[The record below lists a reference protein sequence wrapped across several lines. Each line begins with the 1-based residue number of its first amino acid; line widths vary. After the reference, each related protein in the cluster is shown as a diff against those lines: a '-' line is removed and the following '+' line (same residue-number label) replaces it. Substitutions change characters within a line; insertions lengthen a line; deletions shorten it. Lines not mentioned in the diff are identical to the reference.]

1 MKFKGSQCI
10 SGLLLFTGFA
20 VAGCGRAASVWNTVD
35 TASADLPV
43 SIKGSQIRRE
53 MLPMP
58 PRDKAVSWLVHRG
71 GWGDSPAYGTRFA
84 TDHYDRFMYDYSS
97 GLESEYKALSALGD
111 AAFIQDF
118 GDVRKLAA
126 AAGQSDMGY
135 AVVNTLSPLALSQ
148 LGVKTKQDCID
159 YLIKQLSTRE
169 EFPGYYSIDG
179 KPVVFMFNI
188 SAYDKAG
195 WVDVL
200 KKVREA
206 YPKDELQFI
215 AQRSVYDVLN
225 RPDPQTYMKDVLEVF
240 DGIMFWGGPQDV
252 KLRNLDLARKAIEMI
267 GKKKLVFWVLT
278 NGYWRTEKGMFM
290 DPRATGVWRD
300 QLKVCFENE
309 FDGLIIESWN
319 DLEENTEVLPSRE
332 NGGVFFEIL
341 KYYAAISNGRNY
353 AAEEPGLLLIHP
365 REILLGGQLD
375 FEVVSLPVDFAR
387 SGFQLQIKN
396 LQGQAV
402 YSSET
407 QTLQSDKAEVFHFS
421 LPTQTLAGFNKLS
434 YSILVDGREYETGS
448 EMTVRKTKLKSPWL
462 RGTVLANR
470 IQPDRIAFDVK
481 TENGRRKADISIQ
494 HDVPLLRVDVL
505 CNDQPVWSLDAERLN
520 RQWNW
525 TRKPV
530 SVEFDFQ
537 MPKGYVKE
545 NNNRSAVLTVTNG
558 ALVRAFDK
566 LGNSLVSSPDR
577 LEWSAPPPL
586 GRNFNV
592 KLLAD
597 ADENTRFTMNLTALK
612 QSVSFTLAELR
623 DAGLME
629 KKYSDHGRVWIREV
643 DHPVVWKVNP
653 AGLGTNVQECV
664 TLSDAEHRFE
674 NEYVLWILDQNG
686 KTFRAPSVTVY
697 SENHAGSQNQ
707 WFWNQTDG
715 LRFSA
720 SVPGNEQQEMTWSF
734 NGSPRRVVEDE
745 QGSGALI
752 RLGGG
757 MFRCGHFNP
766 DAMPSI
772 VKRGKERALEFDGN
786 DYAQLDSGTFPQG
799 AFELSLDVCPAE
811 TTPERQTLLYCRSNL
826 TLFYTPAGTIGLEL
840 TGLGNTSF
848 KQECVNVEPL
858 LVDRWNSVQVRYD
871 YQTVTLSVN
880 GRELSVPLA
889 EGPVQKTA
897 AEGYL
902 GAIVGGTQSTHAK
915 QFFKGKLDNLK
926 IRCGAEL

>member
-1 MKFKGSQCI
+1 MRIFLI
-10 SGLLLFTGFA
+10 SMVRVFLACLL
-20 VAGCGRAASVWNTVD
+20 VACVYGCDPRRSHSSAFSGISVEEVEIHRE
-35 TASADLPV
+35 ALP
-43 SIKGSQIRRE
+43 Q
-53 MLPMP
+53 P
-58 PRDKAVSWLVHRG
+58 PPDKKTSWLVHRG

-118 GDVRKLAA
+118 GDVRRLAA
-126 AAGQSDMGY
+126 AAGQSGMGY

-148 LGVKTKQDCID
+148 LGIKTKRDCID

-195 WVDVL
+195 WADVL
-200 KKVREA
+200 QKVREA
-206 YPKDELQFI
+206 YPKDDLQFI

-225 RPDPQTYMKDVLEVF
+225 RPDPQAYMKDVLEVF

-252 KLRNLDLARKAIEMI
+252 KLRNLDLARNAIEMI

-365 REILLGGQLD
+365 REILLGNRLD

-387 SGFQLQIKN
+387 LGFQLQIKTS
-396 LQGQAV
+396 QGQVV

-407 QTLQSDKAEVFHFS
+407 QALQSDEAKVFHFS

-448 EMTVRKTKLKSPWL
+448 GMTVRKTKLKSPWL

-520 RQWNW
+520 RQRNW
-525 TRKPV
+525 ERKPV
-530 SVEFDFQ
+530 SLEFDFQ
-537 MPKGYVKE
+537 MPKGYAKE

-597 ADENTRFTMNLTALK
+597 ADENTCFTMNLTTLK
-612 QSVSFTLAELR
+612 QTVSFTLAELR

-643 DHPVVWKVNP
+643 DHPVVWKVDP
-653 AGLGTNVQECV
+653 AGLGTHVQECV
-664 TLSDAEHRFE
+664 ALPDAEHRFE
-674 NEYVLWILDQNG
+674 NEYALWILDRNG
-686 KTFRAPSVTVY
+686 KTFRSPSVTVY
-697 SENHAGSQNQ
+697 SENHAGSQDQ
-707 WFWNQTDG
+707 WFWNQMDG

-720 SVPGNEQQEMTWSF
+720 SVPGNEQQEMIWSF
-734 NGSPRRVVEDE
+734 DGSPRRVVEDE
-745 QGSGALI
+745 QGSEALI

-757 MFRCGHFNP
+757 MFRCGHFSP
-766 DAMPSI
+766 EAVPSI
-772 VKRGKERALEFDGN
+772 VKRGKEQALEFDGN
-786 DYAQLDSGTFPQG
+786 DYAQIDSGAFPQG
-799 AFELSLDVCPAE
+799 AFEMQLALCPETLSSF
-811 TTPERQTLLYCRSNL
+811 RQTLYFCRSNL
-826 TLFYTPAGTIGLEL
+826 TLFFTPDGRIGATFQGLEGMTQPIEL
-840 TGLGNTSF
+840 IHPIQL
-848 KQECVNVEPL
+848 PL
-858 LVDRWNSVQVRYD
+858 NEWADVSLKYD
-871 YQTVTLSVN
+871 YRHFVLAVN
-880 GRELSVPLA
+880 GQKVSIPLA
-889 EGPVQKTA
+889 KGPQRRPS
-897 AEGYL
+897 AESYL
-902 GAIVGGTQSTHAK
+902 GAKVGGTQTTHAS
-915 QFFKGKLDNLK
+915 QFFAGKLDNLK
-926 IRCGAEL
+926 IRCGALVEE